1 MKFITKITSALVL
14 SFGLANAS
22 SYTIDNSH
30 TNVGFSVKHMM
41 ITNVTGKFNDV
52 AGTFEFDEKTNT
64 LKSINGEIVVASI
77 NTANEKRDEHLKAE
91 DMFDVAKFQKI
102 TFKSTKIEKDAV
114 YGDFTMKGVTKNIKL
129 DLETSSVIKDP
140 WGKQRTGFS
149 LNGKIKRS
157 DFGLTWNKALETGGV
172 AVSDEVK
179 LAIDIEGVLAQ

>member
-1 MKFITKITSALVL
+1 MKILKLSLASIAVSSALFAGTYNVD
-14 SFGLANAS
+14 A
-22 SYTIDNSH
+22 SH
-30 TNVGFSVKHMM
+30 TNAGFTVKHMM

-129 DLETSSVIKDP
+129 DLETSSVITDP

-157 DFGLTWNKALETGGV
+157 DFGIVWNKALETGGV
-172 AVSDEVK
+172 AVSDDVK

>member
-1 MKFITKITSALVL
+1 MKILKLSLASIAVSSALFAGTYNVD
-14 SFGLANAS
+14 A
-22 SYTIDNSH
+22 SH
-30 TNVGFSVKHMM
+30 TNAGFTVKHMM
-41 ITNVTGKFNDV
+41 ITNVTGKFKTYD
-52 AGTFEFDEKTNT
+52 ALIDFDEKNRTFKNMKAT
-64 LKSINGEIVVASI
+64 IDTSSIYTGI
-77 NTANEKRDEHLKAE
+77 EKRYEHLKAE

>member
-1 MKFITKITSALVL
+1 MKILKLSLASIAVSTALFAGTYNVD
-14 SFGLANAS
+14 A
-22 SYTIDNSH
+22 SH
-30 TNVGFSVKHMM
+30 TNAGFTVKHMM
-41 ITNVTGKFNDV
+41 ITNVTGKFNDI

-64 LKSINGEIVVASI
+64 LKSINGEIIVASI

-179 LAIDIEGVLAQ
+179 LAIDVEGVLAQ

>member
-1 MKFITKITSALVL
+1 MKILKLSLVSLAVSTALFAGTYNVD
-14 SFGLANAS
+14 A
-22 SYTIDNSH
+22 SH
-30 TNVGFSVKHMM
+30 TNAGFTVKHMM

-52 AGTFEFDEKTNT
+52 AGAFEFDEKTNT

-91 DMFDVAKFQKI
+91 EMFDVAKFPKI

-179 LAIDIEGVLAQ
+179 LAIDVEGVLAQ

>member
-1 MKFITKITSALVL
+1 MKILKLSLVSLAVSTALFAGTYNVD
-14 SFGLANAS
+14 A
-22 SYTIDNSH
+22 SH
-30 TNVGFSVKHMM
+30 TNAGFTVKHMM

-52 AGTFEFDEKTNT
+52 AGAFEFDEKTNT

-157 DFGLTWNKALETGGV
+157 DFGIVWNKALETGGV

>member
-1 MKFITKITSALVL
+1 MKLIKL
-14 SFGLANAS
+14 GLASLAVSTALFAGNYNVDA
-22 SYTIDNSH
+22 SH
-30 TNVGFSVKHMM
+30 TNAAFTVKHMM

-52 AGTFEFDEKTNT
+52 TGTFEFDEKTNT

-77 NTANEKRDEHLKAE
+77 NTANEKRDEHLRAE
-91 DMFDVAKFQKI
+91 DMFDVAKFPKI
-102 TFKSTKIEKDAV
+102 TFKSTKIEKDTV

-157 DFGLTWNKALETGGV
+157 EFGLTWNKALETGGV

-179 LAIDIEGVLAQ
+179 LVIDVEGVLAQ

>member
-1 MKFITKITSALVL
+1 MKILKLSLVSLAVSTALFAGTYNVD
-14 SFGLANAS
+14 A
-22 SYTIDNSH
+22 SH
-30 TNVGFSVKHMM
+30 TNAGFTVKHMM

-52 AGTFEFDEKTNT
+52 AGAFEFDEKTNT

-91 DMFDVAKFQKI
+91 EMFDVAKFPKI

-129 DLETSSVIKDP
+129 DLETTSVIKDP

-157 DFGLTWNKALETGGV
+157 DFGIVWNKALETGGV
-172 AVSDEVK
+172 AVSDDVK

>member
-1 MKFITKITSALVL
+1 MKILKLSLASIAVSSALFAGTYNVD
-14 SFGLANAS
+14 A
-22 SYTIDNSH
+22 SH
-30 TNVGFSVKHMM
+30 TNAGFTVKHMM

-91 DMFDVAKFQKI
+91 EMFDVAKFPKI

-179 LAIDIEGVLAQ
+179 LAIDVEGVLAQ

>member
-1 MKFITKITSALVL
+1 MKILKLSLVSLAVSTALFAGTYNVD
-14 SFGLANAS
+14 A
-22 SYTIDNSH
+22 SH
-30 TNVGFSVKHMM
+30 TNAGFTVKHMM

-52 AGTFEFDEKTNT
+52 AGAFEFDEKTNT

-91 DMFDVAKFQKI
+91 EMFDVAKFPKI
-102 TFKSTKIEKDAV
+102 TFKSTKIEKDTV
-114 YGDFTMKGVTKNIKL
+114 YGDFTMKGITKNIKL

-157 DFGLTWNKALETGGV
+157 DFDLTWNKALETGGV

-179 LAIDIEGVLAQ
+179 LAIDVEGVLAQ

>member
-1 MKFITKITSALVL
+1 MKILKLSLASIAVSSALFAGTYNVD
-14 SFGLANAS
+14 A
-22 SYTIDNSH
+22 SH
-30 TNVGFSVKHMM
+30 TNAGFTVKHMM
-41 ITNVTGKFNDV
+41 ITNVTGKFNDISG
-52 AGTFEFDEKTNT
+52 AFEFDEKTNT
-64 LKSINGEIVVASI
+64 LKSINGEIIVASI

>member
-1 MKFITKITSALVL
+1 MKFLKL
-14 SFGLANAS
+14 GLASLAVSTALFAGTYN
-22 SYTIDNSH
+22 IDTGH
-30 TNVGFSVKHMM
+30 TNAGFAVKHMM
-41 ITNVTGKFNDV
+41 ITNVTGKFNDI
-52 AGTFEFDEKTNT
+52 AGAFEFDEKTNT
-64 LKSINGEIVVASI
+64 LKSINGEIVAASI
-77 NTANEKRDEHLKAE
+77 DTANEKRDEHLKAE

-179 LAIDIEGVLAQ
+179 LAIDVEGVLAN

>member
-1 MKFITKITSALVL
+1 MKILKLSLVSLAVSTALFAGTYNVD
-14 SFGLANAS
+14 A
-22 SYTIDNSH
+22 SH
-30 TNVGFSVKHMM
+30 TNAGFTVKHMM
-41 ITNVTGKFNDV
+41 ITNVTGKFNDI

-91 DMFDVAKFQKI
+91 EMFDVAKFPKI

-179 LAIDIEGVLAQ
+179 LAIDVEGVLAQ

>member
-1 MKFITKITSALVL
+1 MKILKLSLASIAVSSALFAGTYNVD
-14 SFGLANAS
+14 A
-22 SYTIDNSH
+22 SH
-30 TNVGFSVKHMM
+30 TNAGFTVKHMM

-157 DFGLTWNKALETGGV
+157 DFGLTWNKALVTGGV

>member
-1 MKFITKITSALVL
+1 MKILKLSLVSLAVSTALFAGNYNVD
-14 SFGLANAS
+14 A
-22 SYTIDNSH
+22 SH
-30 TNVGFSVKHMM
+30 TNAGFTVKHMM
-41 ITNVTGKFNDV
+41 ITNVTGKFNDI
-52 AGTFEFDEKTNT
+52 AGVFEFDEKTNT

-91 DMFDVAKFQKI
+91 EMFDVAKFPKI

-179 LAIDIEGVLAQ
+179 LAIDVEGVLAQ

>member
-1 MKFITKITSALVL
+1 MKILKLSLVSLAVSTALFAGTYNVD
-14 SFGLANAS
+14 A
-22 SYTIDNSH
+22 SH
-30 TNVGFSVKHMM
+30 TNAGFTVKHMM

-52 AGTFEFDEKTNT
+52 AGAFEFDEKTNT
-64 LKSINGEIVVASI
+64 LKSINGEIIVASI

-91 DMFDVAKFQKI
+91 DMFDVAKFPKI

-114 YGDFTMKGVTKNIKL
+114 YGDFTMKGITKNIKL

>member
-1 MKFITKITSALVL
+1 MKILKLSLASIAVSTAL
-14 SFGLANAS
+14 FAGN
-22 SYTIDNSH
+22 YTVDASH
-30 TNVGFSVKHMM
+30 TNTGFTVKHMM
-41 ITNVTGKFNDV
+41 ITNVTGKFNDI

-64 LKSINGEIVVASI
+64 LKSINGEIIVASI

-91 DMFDVAKFQKI
+91 DMFDVAKFPKI

-157 DFGLTWNKALETGGV
+157 DFGIVWNKALETGGV

-179 LAIDIEGVLAQ
+179 LNIDIEGVLAN

>member
-1 MKFITKITSALVL
+1 MKILKLSLVSLAVSTALFAGTYNVD
-14 SFGLANAS
+14 A
-22 SYTIDNSH
+22 SH
-30 TNVGFSVKHMM
+30 TNAGFTVKHMM

-91 DMFDVAKFQKI
+91 EMFDVAKFPKI

-157 DFGLTWNKALETGGV
+157 DFGIVWNKALETGGV
-172 AVSDEVK
+172 AVSDDVK

>member
-1 MKFITKITSALVL
+1 MKILKLSLASIAVSTALFAGTYNVD
-14 SFGLANAS
+14 A
-22 SYTIDNSH
+22 SH
-30 TNVGFSVKHMM
+30 TNAGFTVKHMM
-41 ITNVTGKFNDV
+41 ITNVTGKFNDI

-64 LKSINGEIVVASI
+64 LKSINGEIIVASI